1 MSLGLSLIISCS
13 KTWNIGRCYITSLLM
28 LIITIKFRQSSNLK
42 SPLLFS
48 KVCLLKKR
56 AVALELTHI
65 HLVPTLCRALCKVLL
80 GAVSSV
86 VLVAQL
92 CLIFCNFTDCS
103 SPGSFVHGI
112 FQARTLEWIAIPF
125 SRGSSQPRD
134 WTRVSCIAGGLFTNW
149 ATGESIMQSEP
160 ASIGKWQEPSL
171 NYQRN

>member
-1 MSLGLSLIISCS
+1 MLC
-13 KTWNIGRCYITSLLM
+13 NVITNANNNNK
-28 LIITIKFRQSSNLK
+28 IQIVIQFK
-42 SPLLFS
+42 SPFLFS

-112 FQARTLEWIAIPF
+112 LQARTLE
-125 SRGSSQPRD
+125 
-134 WTRVSCIAGGLFTNW
+134 
-149 ATGESIMQSEP
+149 
-160 ASIGKWQEPSL
+160 
-171 NYQRN
+171 